1 MGRSD
6 CLVSTSRFNRTALG
20 AVVIEVTD
28 NIACHLFII
37 WVFDLELVIQA
48 MRGCKEVRF
57 SVVSRVVDKRSRAT
71 GRPVDNHQD
80 YAAFDS
86 VVTGCRILVAGDD
99 RHTSESRKVGL
110 RFRESE
116 VSIAVVH
123 LADREFSRESGF
135 RRFLVFDD
143 QLVSLDRGHGQ
154 NTTFRIVQVVE
165 RAQDFRLVAIVQ
177 EYACAFGQMVF
188 TEHYIEGERTF
199 RTYSEPPDL
208 CPVGQGETDSGI
220 LRRIVCHELIG
231 KAESIP

>member
-1 MGRSD
+1 M
-6 CLVSTSRFNRTALG
+6 G

-99 RHTSESRKVGL
+99 RHTFESRKVGL

-135 RRFLVFDD
+135 AGSWYSMINSSPWIGATGRMPRSEL
-143 QLVSLDRGHGQ
+143 
-154 NTTFRIVQVVE
+154 FRW
-165 RAQDFRLVAIVQ
+165 LN
-177 EYACAFGQMVF
+177 
-188 TEHYIEGERTF
+188 
-199 RTYSEPPDL
+199 EPKTSD
-208 CPVGQGETDSGI
+208 
-220 LRRIVCHELIG
+220 
-231 KAESIP
+231 